1 MFLIVYNHFRTQN
14 ILHNTRQQILDDWM
28 LRLTEYTIFMFWG
41 PQNTKMT
48 LKLSC

>member
-1 MFLIVYNHFRTQN
+1 MTEQQEQYDSDRAGYY
-14 ILHNTRQQILDDWM
+14 NTRQQILDDWM

-48 LKLSC
+48 LKFIC